1 MALDASF
8 EAWHEELLED
18 SPCPIHWT
26 PHHQDARNQ
35 TTDLEFANLE
45 LAHLMIDYWALRL
58 ALTTTIDIICHQV
71 PSELPPAIKGMIEH
85 LRAAHGKERQME
97 FATNI
102 MSALPYCMK
111 PEYGVSSSQK
121 CLFSGRVALFALRR
135 WLGNGDERLGHYEE
149 VYLDLTAKKG
159 LKFAKDMTKQEPTS
173 WSPYV
178 QEGSPE
184 VSPAGSPEA
193 PLPE

>member
-1 MALDASF
+1 
-8 EAWHEELLED
+8 
-18 SPCPIHWT
+18 
-26 PHHQDARNQ
+26 
-35 TTDLEFANLE
+35 
-45 LAHLMIDYWALRL
+45 
-58 ALTTTIDIICHQV
+58 
-71 PSELPPAIKGMIEH
+71 
-85 LRAAHGKERQME
+85 ME